1 MQPLL
6 TYRGTV
12 YTWHCDHLG
21 HMNNMWY
28 AGKFDEAS
36 WYFVGQMGMTRSHFQ
51 ETNCGFA
58 TVEQVTTFK
67 RELLAG
73 DSVEIRSRVLEVR
86 ERVVR
91 IEHEMRNTETGE
103 VCATLAITAVHMD
116 LALRRAT
123 PIPDVQRRMAQ
134 DLIAPPESARAA

>member
-1 MQPLL
+1 MHELL

-28 AGKFDEAS
+28 AGKFDEAG
-36 WYFVGQMGMTRSHFQ
+36 WYLLSQMGMTPSYLR
-51 ETNCGFA
+51 EANCGLA

-73 DSVEIRSRVLEVR
+73 DSIEVHSRVLEVR
-86 ERVVR
+86 ERVIR
-91 IEHEMRNTETGE
+91 ILHEMRNTETGDL
-103 VCATLAITAVHMD
+103 CATLAITAVHMD
-116 LALRRAT
+116 LGLRRAT
-123 PIPDVQRRMAQ
+123 PIPDVQRRMAL
-134 DLIAPPESARAA
+134 DLVVMPVARAA

>member
-6 TYRGTV
+6 TYRGAV

-36 WYFVGQMGMTRSHFQ
+36 WVLLGQIGLGGGYVRESH
-51 ETNCGFA
+51 CSLA
-58 TVEQVTTFK
+58 VVEQITTFK

-73 DSVEIRSRVLEVR
+73 DTIEIHSRVVEVR

-91 IEHEMRNTETGE
+91 IAHEMRNAETRE
-103 VCATLAITAVHMD
+103 LCATLAITAVHMD
-116 LALRRAT
+116 LAQRRAT
-123 PIPDVQRRMAQ
+123 PLPDIQRRMAQ
-134 DLIAPPESARAA
+134 DHVAPLTCAA

>member
-12 YTWHCDHLG
+12 YPWHCDHVG

-28 AGKFDEAS
+28 AGKFDEAG
-36 WYFVGQMGMTRSHFQ
+36 WYLLSQMGMTPTYLR
-51 ETNCGFA
+51 EANCGLA

-73 DSVEIRSRVLEVR
+73 DSIEIHSRVLEVR

-91 IEHEMRNTETGE
+91 IAHEMRNTETGE
-103 VCATLAITAVHMD
+103 LCATLAITAVHMD
-116 LALRRAT
+116 LGKRRAT
-123 PIPDVQRRMAQ
+123 PIPDLQRRMAS
-134 DLIAPPESARAA
+134 DILDGVSAAAA

>member
-6 TYRGTV
+6 TYRGAV

-36 WYFVGQMGMTRSHFQ
+36 WVLLGQIGLGGSYIRES
-51 ETNCGFA
+51 NCSLA
-58 TVEQVTTFK
+58 AVEQVTTFK

-73 DSVEIRSRVLEVR
+73 DSLEVHSCVLEVR
-86 ERVVR
+86 DRVVR
-91 IEHEMRNTETGE
+91 LHHEMRNTETGE
-103 VCATLAITAVHMD
+103 ICATLAITAVHMD
-116 LALRRAT
+116 LNLRRAP
-123 PIPDVQRRMAQ
+123 PIPDIQRRMAQ
-134 DLIAPPESARAA
+134 DLVMPLAEAA